1 MRLTLAA
8 ALLLAWLPSC
18 AAERSEF
25 QAGAARVDITPELPI
40 WLGGYADRTHP
51 ADSVLQHLYAKAL
64 AIEDRRHHR
73 VVIVTTDLLGLTASI
88 TNAVAARA
96 LKQYGLVRSSLLFNS
111 SHTHTGPVI
120 RLNLIRAYQLSA
132 EDGARIERYTAGLP
146 DQLVDVIGQALH
158 NLGPANITY
167 SAGEAHFAVNRRE
180 QTPDGVK
187 LGINPNGPVDPLVP
201 VLAVYSEAR
210 KLLAI
215 LFGYSCH
222 NTTLM
227 GTFYQVSGDYAGFAQ
242 AALEQAH
249 PGAIAMF
256 LQLCGGDQVPNPRP
270 GVEHAR
276 AHGQSLARAVDRA
289 LTGSSTPLRGAIRS
303 TYEIIDLKFAPF
315 TREMFERDLSSTNR
329 SRRVRAADMLK
340 LYSTGQPPQ
349 TLPFPIQVV
358 RFDSQ
363 LTVFALGG
371 EDVVEYALR
380 ARREFPG
387 NVIVAGYSN
396 DVMCYIPAKSM
407 LKEGGYEPVDSMAP
421 YGQPGPFADDV
432 EERIFAGMRHV
443 ARKVGQR

>member
-1 MRLTLAA
+1 MPLLLLA
-8 ALLLAWLPSC
+8 ALLIACLPSF
-18 AAERSEF
+18 AAEPAAFR
-25 QAGAARVDITPELPI
+25 AGVARIDITPELPI

-73 VVIVTTDLLGLTASI
+73 VVIVTTDLLGLTAPIS
-88 TNAVAARA
+88 NAVAARA
-96 LKQYGLVRSSLLFNS
+96 LKQYGLARSSLLFNS

-132 EDGARIERYTAGLP
+132 EDGARIERYTEGLP
-146 DQLVDVIGQALH
+146 DKLVDVIGQALH
-158 NLGPANITY
+158 NLAPANIAY
-167 SAGEAHFAVNRRE
+167 SASETHFAVNRRE
-180 QTPDGVK
+180 PTPDGIK

-201 VLAVYSEAR
+201 VLAVYSDSR

-227 GTFYQVSGDYAGFAQ
+227 GTSYQVSGDYAGFAQ

-249 PGAIAMF
+249 PGATAMF

-276 AHGQSLARAVDRA
+276 AHGQSLATAVDRA
-289 LTGSSTPLRGAIRS
+289 LTASSTPLRGVIRS
-303 TYEIIDLKFAPF
+303 TYEVIDLKFAPF
-315 TREMFERDLSSTNR
+315 TRDTFERDLSSTNR

-340 LYSTGQPPQ
+340 LYRAGRPPQ
-349 TLPFPIQVV
+349 SLSFPIQVI
-358 RFDSQ
+358 RFEPQ
-363 LTVFALGG
+363 LTLFALGG

-380 ARREFPG
+380 ARREFPR

-396 DVMCYIPAKSM
+396 DVMCYIPAQSM

-432 EERIFAGMRHV
+432 EERIFTGMHRA
-443 ARKVGQR
+443 ARKIGLR